1 MTSMIGFKV
10 PDVKWHCREVDLNTG
25 ETDWRIYDTVDFFGG
40 KRAVVFSLPGAFTP
54 TCTGRQLPDYEE
66 AYAKMR
72 HLGITHVYCVSV
84 NDSFV
89 MNKWFEYL
97 GYGFNVK
104 PLPDGNGMF
113 TGLMNQLVL
122 KENLGF
128 GYRSWRYSMVVN
140 DGVIEAFWEEPGK
153 EDNCE
158 EDPYGETHPD
168 KIIEYLLK
176 SKEGGILNQKGDL

>member
-1 MTSMIGFKV
+1 MTSMIGYKL
-10 PDVKWHCREVDLNTG
+10 PDVKFQIREKNPNTNEYTWATR
-25 ETDWRIYDTVDFFGG
+25 ETEDFFGG

-54 TCTGRQLPDYEE
+54 TCTGQQLPHYEE
-66 AYAKMR
+66 AFATMR
-72 HLGITHVYCVSV
+72 NLGITHVYCVSV

-97 GYGFNVK
+97 GYGFNVI
-104 PLPDGNGMF
+104 PIPDGNGMF

-168 KIIEYLLK
+168 NIIEYLLK
-176 SKEGGILNQKGDL
+176 SREGGILNQKGDL